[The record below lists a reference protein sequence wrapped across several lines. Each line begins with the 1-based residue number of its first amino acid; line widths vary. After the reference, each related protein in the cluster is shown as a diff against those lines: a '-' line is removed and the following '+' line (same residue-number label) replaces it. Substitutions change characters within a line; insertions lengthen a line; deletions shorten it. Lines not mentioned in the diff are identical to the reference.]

1 MMKDPFIARTLEGID
16 QRRIR
21 DDVFYLADNP
31 LPMRKLN
38 LTLPDHE
45 KSTLEEADDY
55 LALQL
60 ERCGYAVTREEMRVQ
75 AFRCDTNKPKAH
87 QYSTP
92 SPDDPWYVAR
102 NLLAERRG
110 KTLPEEIVLLLAH
123 KDSQSWVHSPGA
135 YDNAVGTAAILE
147 IARIIARLEPQR
159 TIRFLWCNEEHTPW
173 TSVLAA
179 NNMRQRNDN
188 LVAIFNTDS
197 LGGKSQADID
207 AGVKSNA
214 TLYTVDEGKALADLM
229 TEVIESYALGLR
241 QSVTKRQNP
250 GDDDGSFV
258 KAGYKRAIV
267 NVGSF
272 PYADPQYHLEGDV
285 AERVDYEN
293 VRLATQA
300 TLAAVLHVDQA
311 SSGN

>member
-1 MMKDPFIARTLEGID
+1 MKDPFVARTLAEVD
-16 QRRIR
+16 QRRIH
-21 DDVFYLADNP
+21 DDVFYLAANP

-55 LALQL
+55 LAQRL
-60 ERCGYAVTREEMRVQ
+60 EASGYTVTREGMRVQ
-75 AFRCDTNKPKAH
+75 AFRCDTTKPKAH
-87 QYSTP
+87 QYSAP
-92 SPDDPWYVAR
+92 APDDPWYMAY
-102 NLLAERRG
+102 NLHAERRG
-110 KTLPEEIVLLLAH
+110 KSRADETILLLAH

-147 IARIIARLEPQR
+147 LARIVATLEPQR

-179 NNMRQRNDN
+179 NNMRQHNDN
-188 LVAIFNTDS
+188 LVAVFNTDS
-197 LGGKSQADID
+197 LGGKSQQDID
-207 AGVKSNA
+207 AGVKTNA

-229 TEVIESYALGLR
+229 TEVIESYAIGLR
-241 QSVTKRQNP
+241 QSVMKRPNP

-258 KAGYKRAIV
+258 KAGYNRTIM
-267 NVGSF
+267 NLGSF
-272 PYADPQYHLEGDV
+272 PYADPNYHLESDV
-285 AERVDYEN
+285 ADSVDYEN

-300 TLAAVLHVDQA
+300 VLAAVLHVDQR
-311 SSGN
+311 S